1 MNYELICN
9 NKDCGAV
16 MKLVH
21 GGHMTKKSIYHYCCP
36 NDECDNW
43 TSIEIE
49 GDDATEIEAVD

>member
-9 NKDCGAV
+9 NEDCGTV

-21 GGHMTKKSIYHYCCP
+21 GGHMVKKSIYHYCCP
-36 NDECDNW
+36 NDECDIW

-49 GDDATEIEAVD
+49 GDEQE